1 MSNYL
6 TYFKLPNVAVLS
18 FSQIEDSIC
27 IHIELANSG
36 INCPHCNSYT
46 TEINQ
51 RPVLVKDLPAE
62 GNPIYLECPVVR
74 LCSMSTIFN
83 RTFEW
88 VDSQRRHTRRYES
101 NIYERKQG
109 SSLEKVSREEN
120 LSFDEI
126 EGIFNHVSKQHLKKK
141 TGGQLN
147 A

>member
-6 TYFKLPNVAVLS
+6 TYFLKLPNVAVLS

-62 GNPIYLECPVVR
+62 GNPIYLRVPRRQFYCARCQRYLTER
-74 LCSMSTIFN
+74 LSGLTANADILADMNQIF
-83 RTFEW
+83 TSELKA
-88 VDSQRRHTRRYES
+88 QP
-101 NIYERKQG
+101 RKQG
-109 SSLEKVSREEN
+109 RESE
-120 LSFDEI
+120 F
-126 EGIFNHVSKQHLKKK
+126 
-141 TGGQLN
+141 
-147 A
+147 